1 MPKNVTVV
9 KDGVFKELMKV
20 NWSCVDGVPHG
31 IWLVP
36 YKKKLEHRQYTHWVV
51 VTWGRGKECNYP
63 QAKVTL
69 EESKPSNILV
79 LDVYLL
85 PSL

>member
-1 MPKNVTVV
+1 M
-9 KDGVFKELMKV
+9 
-20 NWSCVDGVPHG
+20 DGVPHE

-51 VTWGRGKECNYP
+51 ITWGHSEGRNYP

-69 EESKPSNILV
+69 EEIKPSSILV
-79 LDVYLL
+79 LDVAFHPVCNIVLRQPEQTNAL
-85 PSL
+85 VFV